1 MGAGQVLRG
10 TRTPL
15 ALSQRLSPAPTQC
28 PCVQPLG
35 KVPVPFRQGLGTL
48 LQPHLWGH
56 GPPRGQ
62 AHPEAFWCP
71 FGVPWQN
78 CNPTAGWRRGLVPSP
93 STRDWGAS
101 QRFIYLGTNSLFQA
115 FFCSSLFNPS
125 LTRAHSHAFLR
136 QEHVSA
142 PRSILKTLPSYF
154 ALWVLAGAA
163 TPPHLCRGRRSPR
176 GPLGFILHL
185 PEIKPGLFLT
195 NSDPLSASLWCCC
208 RGAVLVPPSPG
219 TGVAGGPA
227 RCLNKSR
234 APPWKPRSITGKHN
248 RLR

>member
-1 MGAGQVLRG
+1 M
-10 TRTPL
+10 RTPL

-56 GPPRGQ
+56 GPPWGQ

-78 CNPTAGWRRGLVPSP
+78 CNPTVGRRRGPVPSP
-93 STRDWGAS
+93 GTRDWGAS

-125 LTRAHSHAFLR
+125 LTGRTHTRSCGRNTRFCSAIHPQNAAFVLC
-136 QEHVSA
+136 
-142 PRSILKTLPSYF
+142 TLGP
-154 ALWVLAGAA
+154 GGCHD
-163 TPPHLCRGRRSPR
+163 PPTSLQ
-176 GPLGFILHL
+176 GPAQPPGTFGFH
-185 PEIKPGLFLT
+185 
-195 NSDPLSASLWCCC
+195 
-208 RGAVLVPPSPG
+208 PSP
-219 TGVAGGPA
+219 
-227 RCLNKSR
+227 SR
-234 APPWKPRSITGKHN
+234 D
-248 RLR
+248 

>member
-1 MGAGQVLRG
+1 MSHSCPWAGSGAGRWVPSLPRGRGTGRCPGEWPAPRGHKGTRRPSCVGAGQVLRG

-56 GPPRGQ
+56 SPPRGQ

-78 CNPTAGWRRGLVPSP
+78 RNPTVGRRRGLVPSP

-136 QEHVSA
+136 QKHTFLLRDRSSKRCLRTLHFGSWRVPRPPHISA
-142 PRSILKTLPSYF
+142 G
-154 ALWVLAGAA
+154 AGAA
-163 TPPHLCRGRRSPR
+163 
-176 GPLGFILHL
+176 
-185 PEIKPGLFLT
+185 PG
-195 NSDPLSASLWCCC
+195 
-208 RGAVLVPPSPG
+208 VL
-219 TGVAGGPA
+219 
-227 RCLNKSR
+227 
-234 APPWKPRSITGKHN
+234 
-248 RLR
+248 